1 MSNGHARMVVP
12 VTAQLR
18 SSLTETEAFIEKL
31 SSLGLNDKTH
41 YGRTVR
47 QLESLSLALLGCSSA
62 GSLLVPKTDG
72 ARIDLAPNGRLPQK
86 LTECVDYLGNHAAN
100 LLRHHG
106 GALSSYDATL
116 TRSALDQLKALH
128 NLALT
133 SIRRMAEEDLQDIR
147 DNGVSGLLRAADA
160 LAQYAHGA
168 VPGDDPVTV
177 KDAAGK
183 VVVSVDPWSTVA
195 GPDRSLKAGPLF
207 TSPAEA
213 AEANGAPI
221 SDLDEATGP
230 GPF

>member
-1 MSNGHARMVVP
+1 MNDGHARLVVP

-18 SSLTETEAFIEKL
+18 SSLTETEALIENL
-31 SSLGLNDKTH
+31 STLGLNDKTH
-41 YGRTVR
+41 YGRTVA

-62 GSLLVPKTDG
+62 GSLLVPKTGG
-72 ARIDLAPNGRLPQK
+72 ARIDLAPNGRLSQK
-86 LTECVDYLGNHAAN
+86 LTECADYLGNHAAN
-100 LLRHHG
+100 LLRYHG
-106 GALSSYDATL
+106 GALSTYDATH
-116 TRSALDQLKALH
+116 TRSALDRLKALH

-133 SIRRMAEEDLQDIR
+133 SVRRMAEEDLQDIR

-160 LAQYAHGA
+160 LAQYAHGTAPA
-168 VPGDDPVTV
+168 VGAITV
-177 KDAAGK
+177 KDPAGK

-195 GPDRSLKAGPLF
+195 GPDRSLNAGPLF